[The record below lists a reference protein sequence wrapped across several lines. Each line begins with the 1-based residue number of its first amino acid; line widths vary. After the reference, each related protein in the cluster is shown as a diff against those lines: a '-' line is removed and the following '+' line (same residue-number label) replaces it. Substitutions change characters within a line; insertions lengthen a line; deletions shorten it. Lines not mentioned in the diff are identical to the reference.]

1 MNARLIYKQRQ
12 YIDERRFAEIVIWQV
27 SVPVAPSVHPYK
39 YRLAYVADGQCVLR
53 FDNERGKGDHYH
65 LHGQEVPYRFS
76 TLDALLDDFWSL
88 VAKTEASKL
97 WIQPS

>member
-1 MNARLIYKQRQ
+1 MNARLIYRRRL

-27 SVPVAPSVHPYK
+27 SAPVAPSVHLYK
-39 YRLAYVADGQCVLR
+39 YRLVCVADGQCVLR

-65 LHGQEVPYRFS
+65 LHGPEVPYRFS

-88 VAKTEASKL
+88 VAKME
-97 WIQPS
+97 

>member
-1 MNARLIYKQRQ
+1 MYNMKAQLIYRRRL

-27 SVPVAPSVHPYK
+27 SEPVAPSVHPYK
-39 YRLAYVADGQCVLR
+39 YRLACVADGQCVLR

-65 LHGQEVPYRFS
+65 LHGQEAPYRFS

-88 VAKTEASKL
+88 VAKTE
-97 WIQPS
+97 